1 MNFISSFFTILNHDT
16 PTGFKMS
23 VEITS
28 IAYDTHLLSRSEL
41 ISFYKH
47 NKREGTSFIIN
58 RGARQA
64 IPFIRLKVLGS
75 SCGGAWLAVKSHLQ

>member
-1 MNFISSFFTILNHDT
+1 M
-16 PTGFKMS
+16 GFKIS

-28 IAYDTHLLSRSEL
+28 IAYEAHLLSRSEL
-41 ISFYKH
+41 ISFYK
-47 NKREGTSFIIN
+47 NIKRAGTSFFIN

-75 SCGGAWLAVKSHLQ
+75 SCGGVWLAVTSHSQ

>member
-1 MNFISSFFTILNHDT
+1 
-16 PTGFKMS
+16 MS

-28 IAYDTHLLSRSEL
+28 IAYDAHLISRSEL

-47 NKREGTSFIIN
+47 IKWAGTSFFIN

-64 IPFIRLKVLGS
+64 IPFIKLKVLGT
-75 SCGGAWLAVKSHLQ
+75 SCGGA